1 MKTMNSRIEANRA
14 IVAKIAEAV
23 EKFPD
28 WRFHQIMQ
36 NLGLELGAPGWDPFY
51 EESGKTLAEL
61 EKTSTVLFKKIEK
74 NKKAL

>member
-1 MKTMNSRIEANRA
+1 MNGKIEANRA
-14 IVAKIAEAV
+14 IVAKIAAAV

-36 NLGLELGAPGWDPFY
+36 NLGLELGTPGWDPFY

-61 EKTSTVLFKKIEK
+61 EKTSAALFKKTEK
-74 NKKAL
+74 DGKAQ

>member
-1 MKTMNSRIEANRA
+1 MKAVNSRIEANRA

-36 NLGLELGAPGWDPFY
+36 NLGLELGAPGRDPFY

-61 EKTSTVLFKKIEK
+61 EKTSAVLFEKTEK
-74 NKKAL
+74 NRKAL

>member
-1 MKTMNSRIEANRA
+1 MPSRLEANRA
-14 IVAKIAEAV
+14 IARKITEAV

-36 NLGLELGAPGWDPFY
+36 NLGLELGTPDWDPFY

-61 EKTSTVLFKKIEK
+61 EKTSAVLFGKIEK
-74 NKKAL
+74 NRKAS

>member
-1 MKTMNSRIEANRA
+1 MNSRIETNRA

-36 NLGLELGAPGWDPFY
+36 NLGLELGTPDWDPFY
-51 EESGKTLAEL
+51 EESDKTLAEL
-61 EKTSTVLFKKIEK
+61 ENTSAVLFKKIEK
-74 NKKAL
+74 NRKAS